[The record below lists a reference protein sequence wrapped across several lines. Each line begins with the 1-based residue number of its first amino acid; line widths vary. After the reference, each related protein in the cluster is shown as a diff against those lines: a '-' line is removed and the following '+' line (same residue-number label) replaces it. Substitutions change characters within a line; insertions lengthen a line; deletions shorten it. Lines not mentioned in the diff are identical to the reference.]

1 MLTCGALTAPRH
13 KANTESIAS
22 LKTEENESAIQT
34 PGWDEC
40 PDPKRSAHNSAQK
53 GHTAKW
59 IYGQQAFQRGNHIG
73 QRGHEGN
80 QESVSSP
87 PRSVL
92 SANTQQEQSR
102 TLTKPQRPRWGGRQH
117 PCGSVYTS
125 GHVRRT
131 GASSKDGTG
140 VEKCHGAGPHSCPHQ
155 QPHIIGVQ
163 FTGQGLVH
171 NQDAERTAAAYLP
184 FTGPSLMI

>member
-73 QRGHEGN
+73 QGEHEGN
-80 QESVSSP
+80 RESGSSLFQVSAA
-87 PRSVL
+87 L
-92 SANTQQEQSR
+92 KHTA
-102 TLTKPQRPRWGGRQH
+102 
-117 PCGSVYTS
+117 
-125 GHVRRT
+125 
-131 GASSKDGTG
+131 GATWN
-140 VEKCHGAGPHSCPHQ
+140 PHQ
-155 QPHIIGVQ
+155 ASETQVGW
-163 FTGQGLVH
+163 
-171 NQDAERTAAAYLP
+171 EAAPPVDRSTHL
-184 FTGPSLMI
+184 GM